1 MRKLLTY
8 TLPRT
13 FNKFNI
19 PIAIQSNYL
28 KDYAKNNNFEFSLPV
43 TEIKTKNVYIEL
55 KKITKKKSVNV
66 AMVSIFILPIDDYK
80 LLNLLMKDV
89 NKNTRFHFALEKLVL
104 KNNEILNWAYD
115 YVKYRRVI
123 KNF

>member
-1 MRKLLTY
+1 MKKLLTY

-13 FNKFNI
+13 FNKYNI

-55 KKITKKKSVNV
+55 KKIIKKKLVNV

-80 LLNLLMKDV
+80 LLNLLMNDI
-89 NKNTRFHFALEKLVL
+89 NKNSIFHFALEKLVL
-104 KNNEILNWAYD
+104 RKNEILNWAYD

>member
-1 MRKLLTY
+1 
-8 TLPRT
+8 
-13 FNKFNI
+13 
-19 PIAIQSNYL
+19 
-28 KDYAKNNNFEFSLPV
+28 
-43 TEIKTKNVYIEL
+43 
-55 KKITKKKSVNV
+55 
-66 AMVSIFILPIDDYK
+66 MVSIFILPIDDYK
-80 LLNLLMKDV
+80 LLNLLMNDV